1 MSNSF
6 KYKVSKSCVHQLGR
20 ICFSLYIKVI
30 FNTYLQ
36 VKVRYESPLPKG
48 SYILCSNHQSHLD
61 AIILGYLGKGWY
73 HQTAFIAAKDYW
85 YDHQWRFRLSNLF
98 FNLIPISREN
108 GNGFSIRQTLDAVKE
123 FTADGSRA
131 VIILPEGTRSKDGS
145 IKTFKPGIV
154 TLAKESEL
162 PVVPVYIQNS
172 GRFWPKGSYFIR
184 PGSLH
189 VSVGKPI
196 LPEQISKANDLRTA
210 IVSLSQQAK

>member
-1 MSNSF
+1 MRNSAR
-6 KYKVSKSCVHQLGR
+6 YKVPRSWLHQLGR
-20 ICFSLYIKVI
+20 ICFSVYVKVV
-30 FNTYLQ
+30 FRTYLR
-36 VKVRYESPLPKG
+36 VKVHAAGALPAG
-48 SYILCSNHQSHLD
+48 SYILYSNHQSHLD
-61 AIILGYLGKGWY
+61 AIILGYLRGWY
-73 HQTAFIAAKDYW
+73 HHTAFIAAKDYW

-123 FTADGSRA
+123 FTVDGSKA

-172 GRFWPKGSYFIR
+172 GRFWPKGSHFIR

-189 VSVGKPI
+189 VWVGKPI
-196 LPEQISKANDLRTA
+196 LPEQITAADDLRTA
-210 IVSLSQQAK
+210 IVSLSQQAL